1 MVNGLEK
8 FREHF
13 VGFNEN
19 YVLIGGTACDIA
31 LGKAG
36 IPFRRTKDLDIVLC
50 VEALNREFVSAFWK
64 FVLEGGYEHQQKSTG
79 EKLYYRFFSP
89 TDSAFPFMLE
99 LFSRVPDS
107 LLLSE
112 ESHLTP
118 IPVDDPGLSLSAI
131 LLDDDYYYLI
141 HEGKHEEDGLSLVGH
156 EQLIPLKAR
165 AWLDMTRR
173 RTKGED
179 VDEKDIRKHRNDV
192 FRLYQILDPDSRID
206 LRPAIREDLLSFLAS
221 AEADKAINLK
231 DIGLGSIKVTEACD
245 DIRRF
250 YGID

>member
-64 FVLEGGYEHQQKSTG
+64 FVLEGGYEHQQKVRVRNSIIASLVQRTQHF
-79 EKLYYRFFSP
+79 LYARTLLS
-89 TDSAFPFMLE
+89 S
-99 LFSRVPDS
+99 PDS

-173 RTKGED
+173 RTRVRMLTKRTSESTGMM
-179 VDEKDIRKHRNDV
+179 
-192 FRLYQILDPDSRID
+192 FS
-206 LRPAIREDLLSFLAS
+206 
-221 AEADKAINLK
+221 
-231 DIGLGSIKVTEACD
+231 GSI
-245 DIRRF
+245 RF
-250 YGID
+250 